1 MSVFMESNAYNINS
15 ELNSDVDKEAELISS
30 LKTHTIQLKDVVEKA
45 NNWANTLYE
54 IYGTTCDKF
63 FVVKDTVHEELSV
76 DTVNAIRDD
85 MVGNVLSGQW
95 VYKLHAV
102 IMHRGSAYSGHYF
115 AYIRDSMNEGNWE
128 M

>member
-1 MSVFMESNAYNINS
+1 MESNAYNINS
-15 ELNSDVDKEAELISS
+15 ELASDVDKEMELISS

-54 IYGTTCDKF
+54 IYGTTCDNF
-63 FVVKDTVHEELSV
+63 FHVKNAVHEELSS
-76 DTVNAIRDD
+76 DTLNAIRDD
-85 MVGNVLSGQW
+85 MVGIMNTSRFGGEL

-115 AYIRDSMNEGNWE
+115 AYIRDSMREGHWE